1 MQLPSKT
8 PKQGTCDKLLADAVD
23 FPTPDGSKN
32 RLFLI
37 CAKTGYSLA
46 EVHIFATIHTKY
58 DERLFVELR
67 VLYQKTTKI
76 SRHQCAMI

>member
-46 EVHIFATIHTKY
+46 EVHISVVLLRQQSMKLWQVDGTAL
-58 DERLFVELR
+58 ERRWSGEVKR
-67 VLYQKTTKI
+67 
-76 SRHQCAMI
+76 R

>member
-46 EVHIFATIHTKY
+46 EVFLQQLIQTMY
-58 DERLFVELR
+58 DGRLFVHNM
-67 VLYQKTTKI
+67 Y
-76 SRHQCAMI
+76 SSN